1 MPQTG
6 VGGKRQASKEEHNR
20 KSWEKWN
27 LPIPGDSGND
37 ESVGSSPGDFGY
49 AWPYDPDE
57 GDIYDTENPD
67 MAINWGE
74 LAGAVVNYGIDY
86 AQGQTSNFVQS
97 MPQIA
102 NGGAGPPPS
111 KVTVDTRTGQVTKCR
126 RRRRRRL
133 LTASDLSDL
142 ASLKAIVGGGAAM
155 NAAVVK
161 AVRR

>member
-1 MPQTG
+1 
-6 VGGKRQASKEEHNR
+6 
-20 KSWEKWN
+20 
-27 LPIPGDSGND
+27 
-37 ESVGSSPGDFGY
+37 
-49 AWPYDPDE
+49 
-57 GDIYDTENPD
+57 

-102 NGGAGPPPS
+102 NGGAGTPPS